1 MPTVVYQ
8 DTLGTKN
15 TTDIFVRSALT
26 LEERLVLGAQGGVLL
41 VAPDATDRVVQ
52 PVRRGR
58 SALRLQETKKQAR
71 FVSSVKIHMRKRCF
85 AKTGSGQTM
94 LYQDRLGTNIPPSK
108 QDCDKRKRGA
118 AAVLCLYQ
126 HDRRLGVAVGA

>member
-1 MPTVVYQ
+1 MRSENAARGKYQRSFYQ

-58 SALRLQETKKQAR
+58 GALRLQENKKTSP
-71 FVSSVKIHMRKRCF
+71 FK
-85 AKTGSGQTM
+85 
-94 LYQDRLGTNIPPSK
+94 N
-108 QDCDKRKRGA
+108 
-118 AAVLCLYQ
+118 
-126 HDRRLGVAVGA
+126 